1 MRETIP
7 RPALRERLALFGEEK
22 LSDVECLAILVRTG
36 TRDETAEQLS
46 ARLLQEF
53 GGLAGLARAG
63 CLELSRV
70 RGLKMAKGAVLAAA
84 FGLARRLCE
93 RTLFHGQRFSCAK
106 DVARFFWGT
115 LRGSQREQ
123 FHACYL
129 DTKHRVLSSCLVSIG
144 SLETSIVH
152 PREVFQPAIRQGAAA
167 LVVGHNHP
175 SGDPLPS
182 PADREVTERLR
193 QVGLLVGIDLLDH
206 LVIGDRSFY
215 SFADDRV
222 AEVGEGREDEAS
234 CPRLLAGG
242 PL

>member
-1 MRETIP
+1 MTGTIS

-22 LSDVECLAILVRTG
+22 LSDAECLAILVRTG
-36 TRDETAEQLS
+36 TRGETAEQLA
-46 ARLLQEF
+46 ARILAEF

-70 RGLKMAKGAVLAAA
+70 RGLKMARAASLAAA

-93 RTLFHGQRFSCAK
+93 RTLTHGQKLACST

-115 LRGSQREQ
+115 LRASRREQ

-129 DTKHRVLSSCLVSIG
+129 DTKHRVLSSAMVSTG
-144 SLETSIVH
+144 SIEASIVH

-167 LVVGHNHP
+167 VVVGHNHP

-182 PADREVTERLR
+182 QEDREVTERLR
-193 QVGLLVGIDLLDH
+193 RVGILVGIDLLDH
-206 LVIGDRSFY
+206 LVIGERSFY
-215 SFADDRV
+215 SFADGQV
-222 AEVGEGREDEAS
+222 RELDESFEA
-234 CPRLLAGG
+234 R
-242 PL
+242 